1 MILRSLA
8 VCAAV
13 LIDMPA
19 FAQSSW
25 DQQNDSFGS
34 TYGSRDRDR
43 GTYGTRRYDAPGNS
57 LMAPHT
63 SEPWRSQQRGDSL
76 MSDPSLR

>member
-13 LIDMPA
+13 LIAMLA

-25 DQQNDSFGS
+25 DRQNDPSGS

-43 GTYGTRRYDAPGNS
+43 GTYGTRRSNW
-57 LMAPHT
+57 T
-63 SEPWRSQQRGDSL
+63 RWRVIKAAISW
-76 MSDPSLR
+76 